1 MKNHIES
8 AKNNWIYQSNKLI
21 EASYTLTVIEQKLI
35 RLLASMIK
43 KDDTDF
49 KEYKFKTKD
58 LIKILNT
65 SDSRF
70 YRDID
75 NITDLLMQR
84 IIKIKDISNGEFE
97 KYHWVDVAKYK
108 KGVLILKINKDL
120 KPFYLSLDWYTK
132 YQFKNIMQFKSTYSF
147 RMYELLK
154 QYEKIGYRII
164 TINEIRSMLDIKKNK
179 YPKYAN
185 LKQKVIKV
193 SINEI
198 NINTDLFIDYEE
210 VKESRKITSI
220 KFYIKS
226 KVQDKARN
234 EIVVSLEDK
243 ESDYIKEVK
252 SILDEEITNLQAKQ
266 IYDAAKGNI
275 DLIKEK
281 YNIAKE
287 SNNIKSIVAF
297 MVSALKE
304 DYKGSISKKKVDR
317 FNDFEQRSYDFKKL
331 ESQLLGWEK

>member
-1 MKNHIES
+1 
-8 AKNNWIYQSNKLI
+8 
-21 EASYTLTVIEQKLI
+21 
-35 RLLASMIK
+35 
-43 KDDTDF
+43 
-49 KEYKFKTKD
+49 
-58 LIKILNT
+58 
-65 SDSRF
+65 
-70 YRDID
+70 
-75 NITDLLMQR
+75 
-84 IIKIKDISNGEFE
+84 
-97 KYHWVDVAKYK
+97 VAKYK
-108 KGVLILKINKDL
+108 KGVLMLKINKDL

-198 NINTDLFIDYEE
+198 NTNTDLFIDYEE

-226 KVQDKARN
+226 KVQDKVRN

-243 ESDYIKEVK
+243 ESDYINEVK

-266 IYDAAKGNI
+266 IYDSAKGNI

-281 YNIAKE
+281 YSIAKE

-297 MVSALKE
+297 MVSALRE
-304 DYKGSISKKKVDR
+304 DYKGPISKAKVDR
-317 FNDFEQRSYDFKKL
+317 FNDF
-331 ESQLLGWEK
+331 

>member
-1 MKNHIES
+1 
-8 AKNNWIYQSNKLI
+8 
-21 EASYTLTVIEQKLI
+21 
-35 RLLASMIK
+35 
-43 KDDTDF
+43 
-49 KEYKFKTKD
+49 
-58 LIKILNT
+58 
-65 SDSRF
+65 
-70 YRDID
+70 
-75 NITDLLMQR
+75 
-84 IIKIKDISNGEFE
+84 
-97 KYHWVDVAKYK
+97 
-108 KGVLILKINKDL
+108 
-120 KPFYLSLDWYTK
+120 
-132 YQFKNIMQFKSTYSF
+132 MQFKSTYSF

-198 NINTDLFIDYEE
+198 NTNTDLFIDYEE

-226 KVQDKARN
+226 KVQDKVRN

-243 ESDYIKEVK
+243 ESDYINEVK

-266 IYDAAKGNI
+266 IYDSAKGNI

-281 YNIAKE
+281 YSIAKE

-297 MVSALKE
+297 MVSALRE
-304 DYKGSISKKKVDR
+304 DYKGPISKAKVDR
-317 FNDFEQRSYDFKKL
+317 FNDFEQRNYDFEKL
-331 ESQLLGWEK
+331 ESQLLGWGK

>member
-1 MKNHIES
+1 M
-8 AKNNWIYQSNKLI
+8 
-21 EASYTLTVIEQKLI
+21 
-35 RLLASMIK
+35 
-43 KDDTDF
+43 
-49 KEYKFKTKD
+49 
-58 LIKILNT
+58 
-65 SDSRF
+65 
-70 YRDID
+70 
-75 NITDLLMQR
+75 
-84 IIKIKDISNGEFE
+84 
-97 KYHWVDVAKYK
+97 
-108 KGVLILKINKDL
+108 LKINKDL

-198 NINTDLFIDYEE
+198 NTNTDLFIDYEE

-226 KVQDKARN
+226 KVQDKVRN

-243 ESDYIKEVK
+243 ESDYINEVK

-266 IYDAAKGNI
+266 IYDSAKGNI

-281 YNIAKE
+281 YSIAKE

-297 MVSALKE
+297 MVSALRE
-304 DYKGSISKKKVDR
+304 DYKGPISKAKVDR
-317 FNDFEQRSYDFKKL
+317 FNDF
-331 ESQLLGWEK
+331 